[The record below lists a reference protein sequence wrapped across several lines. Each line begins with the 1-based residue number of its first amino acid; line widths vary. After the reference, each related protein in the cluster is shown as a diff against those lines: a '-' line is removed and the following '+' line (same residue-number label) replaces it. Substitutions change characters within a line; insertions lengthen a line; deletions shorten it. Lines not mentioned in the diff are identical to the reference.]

1 MESSAG
7 RGVVSKYNRITE
19 LKRERLKFREGTAAG
34 IYGRERA
41 GEICTEFLLSLLL
54 ILSHECIM

>member
-34 IYGRERA
+34 IYVAEKELEKFA
-41 GEICTEFLLSLLL
+41 QS
-54 ILSHECIM
+54 SS